1 MIAWLAKN
9 AINTD
14 GSIKRN
20 ETVAY
25 TAIFAQSTGSRLGT
39 AVMLARIIPVE
50 YSPVIT
56 STPSTPIAS
65 CERLTPARAMSSGWR
80 SACSC
85 GLIEPQCDDVSAPK
99 RHGRPIVNSTATK
112 KHQRVERSERSLVHS
127 ETMTRA
133 WVTFPVCARRGSELI
148 TGDVLTPRALHLR
161 ARRHGTR
168 HRRGSA

>member
-25 TAIFAQSTGSRLGT
+25 TATFAQRTGRRFGT

-65 CERLTPARAMSSGWR
+65 CERVTPASAMSSGWR

-85 GLIEPQCDDVSAPK
+85 GLIDPQCDDVTAAK
-99 RHGRPIVNSTATK
+99 RHGRPIVNSTAIRND
-112 KHQRVERSERSLVHS
+112 QRV
-127 ETMTRA
+127 
-133 WVTFPVCARRGSELI
+133 
-148 TGDVLTPRALHLR
+148 
-161 ARRHGTR
+161 
-168 HRRGSA
+168 